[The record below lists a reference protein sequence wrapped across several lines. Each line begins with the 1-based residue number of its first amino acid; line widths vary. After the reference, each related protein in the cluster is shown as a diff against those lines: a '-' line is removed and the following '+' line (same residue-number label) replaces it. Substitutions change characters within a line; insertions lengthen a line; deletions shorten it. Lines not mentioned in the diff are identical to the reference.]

1 MSTSGIRCNE
11 DLPQYSPS
19 ACNAVFDYVNSMYS
33 LELKGLAMYIVKLL
47 DGSPETVDSLVP
59 NTNNFGL
66 LQTQEMASD
75 LSDHPMWFLNGMDSF
90 GGGGGGGGFVN
101 DDGLNEFT
109 HTAGGGGGVQIFY
122 KGQAYSVGGG
132 AGGKADPNDPTW
144 MDDKNADPKGFYGNM
159 DMLIGQLQSCP
170 RDQIGLW
177 FGGGGGGGVTIDGS
191 THTLGAFYF
200 YRQFGKIPGNHKY
213 LAPAQV
219 DTTWCSYLPS
229 KAVAYTDCPP
239 RP

>member
-122 KGQAYSVGGG
+122 KGGPMPAATAAAASTR
-132 AGGKADPNDPTW
+132 AGSP
-144 MDDKNADPKGFYGNM
+144 
-159 DMLIGQLQSCP
+159 
-170 RDQIGLW
+170 
-177 FGGGGGGGVTIDGS
+177 
-191 THTLGAFYF
+191 
-200 YRQFGKIPGNHKY
+200 
-213 LAPAQV
+213 
-219 DTTWCSYLPS
+219 
-229 KAVAYTDCPP
+229 
-239 RP
+239 